1 MVWPGWECFT
11 RGFDLTSK
19 HSLFTGCV
27 GRNLP
32 SSESACSVCCCW
44 DYRDRSATS
53 ECFSP
58 RSPPQ
63 DHCFATIRWIDL
75 FVQIQLFPVIAWMA
89 AARQK
94 DKIFSASAAR
104 THQDMANRI
113 ASSVNAAV
121 VKIRQALLSSG
132 YDEVGFIVCRLER
145 DQCEISRDWWHK
157 GIDPAESGNYRMG
170 KSGKEFCSQAW
181 AMNIKQSF
189 SWRKSRQSLEPC
201 FGGIK
206 KSYPCLLF
214 ESWDWVVG
222 GPTEWQDMLRTLLK
236 FWKDMFG
243 TQASTL
249 TRTLKDFEAVVF
261 PVVVHCVWTTQA
273 KSYFA
278 VVLPDRYLQRD
289 EFDVSY
295 IRIYIYMGSGRFPGP
310 MELLLQQLVRVS
322 KTRWR

>member
-1 MVWPGWECFT
+1 MLYT
-11 RGFDLTSK
+11 RICSRVALVEICQVLNPRVRFVAVEI
-19 HSLFTGCV
+19 TGTAV
-27 GRNLP
+27 QQVNASRL
-32 SSESACSVCCCW
+32 EVHHKI
-44 DYRDRSATS
+44 TVLL
-53 ECFSP
+53 
-58 RSPPQ
+58 Q
-63 DHCFATIRWIDL
+63 
-75 FVQIQLFPVIAWMA
+75 FVELIYLCRFNFPVIAWMA

-181 AMNIKQSF
+181 AMSIKQSF
-189 SWRKSRQSLEPC
+189 SRRKSRQSLERC

-222 GPTEWQDMLRTLLK
+222 DPTE
-236 FWKDMFG
+236 
-243 TQASTL
+243 
-249 TRTLKDFEAVVF
+249 
-261 PVVVHCVWTTQA
+261 
-273 KSYFA
+273 
-278 VVLPDRYLQRD
+278 
-289 EFDVSY
+289 
-295 IRIYIYMGSGRFPGP
+295 
-310 MELLLQQLVRVS
+310 
-322 KTRWR
+322 